1 MKQLYELESNTGTIV
16 KMSKL
21 DDIPIHPKPI
31 ESQKVTTCL
40 KVFSDTTYTALLNH
54 TGMANVDGV
63 HDTATFIKK
72 VISWWKIVN
81 VKALGADIRHND
93 DLEGVIKNPLDPRLD
108 FLLEFG
114 DMCLKMMASKQ
125 GHRINCVKDLEVPI
139 LSLYSRSLKN
149 YI

>member
-1 MKQLYELESNTGTIV
+1 
-16 KMSKL
+16 MSKL
-21 DDIPIHPKPI
+21 DDIAIHPKPI
-31 ESQKVTTCL
+31 ERQKVTTCL

-54 TGMANVDGV
+54 PGMANVDGV

-72 VISWWKIVN
+72 VISWWEIVN

-125 GHRINCVKDLEVPI
+125 AHRIKQLSKDTDRNIHHTCHGMVDLCRHLLATYLMCMLV
-139 LSLYSRSLKN
+139 L
-149 YI
+149 